1 MCQWKEWKK
10 PKTKVRNL
18 MGLGV
23 PKQQAYKW
31 GNSRK
36 KYWGIAKSPIPLRT
50 LTNSYWESRRLK
62 SLYVRYSQLRQT

>member
-10 PKTKVRNL
+10 PKTKVRKL
-18 MGLGV
+18 IGLGA
-23 PKQQAYKW
+23 PKEKAYEW

-36 KYWGIAKSPIPLRT
+36 KYWRIA
-50 LTNSYWESRRLK
+50 K